1 MKKVFLL
8 EHTARLGQDEDVKF
22 IGVYE
27 TEVDVKG
34 AINRLKDKPGFKDPS
49 GAFNYSEYE
58 INKDHWV
65 DGYGIN

>member
-22 IGVYE
+22 IGVYA
-27 TEVDVKG
+27 TEAEAKK
-34 AINRLKDKPGFKDPS
+34 AIDRLKNKPGFKDLT

-58 INKDHWV
+58 INKDHWGE
-65 DGYGIN
+65 GYGIE